1 MKLIAN
7 SVSRLRCRA
16 FSLIEVTIAT
26 AISGIMFLSLY
37 SGISWGFATIKVA
50 REDLRATQIALE
62 KMETMRMYSWE
73 QVNSNGFVPP
83 TFTAP
88 FFPILDT
95 NTLGT
100 GTNGVGVVYYGT
112 TTLTNADVSTAYSN
126 DVRRVIVTVSWTN
139 DNHVAHTRTMQTMIS
154 QYGMQRYIY

>member
-1 MKLIAN
+1 MKL
-7 SVSRLRCRA
+7 SVYPLSRACRA
-16 FSLIEVTIAT
+16 FSTIEVTVAS
-26 AISGIMFLSLY
+26 AISAVMFLTLY
-37 SGISWGFATIKVA
+37 AGVSWGFATIKVA

-73 QVNSNGFVPP
+73 QINSNGFVPP

-88 FFPILDT
+88 FFPPLNSSSDT
-95 NTLGT
+95 NG
-100 GTNGVGVVYYGT
+100 GVVYYGT
-112 TTLTNADVSTAYSN
+112 TTLTNVTLPTAYSN

-139 DNHVAHTRTMQTMIS
+139 DYRVPHTRKMETMIS